1 MLASEIQISR
11 KLTNELLHLAQISP
25 NDEICGLVSAKDNQ
39 PVRCYPIKNVA
50 TQPQQQFLLDAEQHI
65 AAMKTMREHGEAL
78 FAIYH
83 SHPTSPA
90 IPSTTDLD
98 LAAYEDALYLIISLN
113 TKGVLEMR
121 GFHIHK
127 KTAQEVVLTLADES

>member
-1 MLASEIQISR
+1 MIVSEIQLSR
-11 KLTNELLHLAQISP
+11 KLTTELLHLAQISP
-25 NDEICGLVSAKDNQ
+25 DQEICGLVSSINQQ

-50 TQPQQQFLLDAEQHI
+50 PQPQQQFLLDVEQQI
-65 AAMKTMREHGEAL
+65 AAMKTMRTQGEEL

-90 IPSTTDLD
+90 IPSTTDLE
-98 LAAYEDALYLIISLN
+98 LAAYEDALYLIMSLN

-121 GFHIHK
+121 GFHIQE
-127 KTAQEVVLTLADES
+127 KTAQEVVLTLADER

>member
-1 MLASEIQISR
+1 MLASEIQIPR

-25 NDEICGLVSAKDNQ
+25 DDEICGLIGGKNSQ
-39 PVRCYPIKNVA
+39 PTRCYPIKNVA
-50 TQPQQQFLLDAEQHI
+50 AHPQQQFLLDAVQHI
-65 AAMKTMREHGEAL
+65 AAMKAMREQGEEL

-83 SHPTSPA
+83 SHPKSPA
-90 IPSTTDLD
+90 IPSTVDLD

-121 GFHIHK
+121 GFKIHQ
-127 KTAQEVVLTLADES
+127 KTAEEVVLTLSDEA

>member
-1 MLASEIQISR
+1 MLSTTIQLSR

-25 NDEICGLVSAKDNQ
+25 DHEICGLVSSRNNQ
-39 PVRCYPIKNVA
+39 PTRCYPVKNVA
-50 TQPQQQFLLDAEQHI
+50 TDTAQQFLLDTEQHI
-65 AAMKTMREHGEAL
+65 AAIKTMRERGEEL

-83 SHPTSPA
+83 SHPQAPATPSPM
-90 IPSTTDLD
+90 DLE

-121 GFHIHK
+121 GFKIQQ
-127 KTAQEVVLTLADES
+127 KTAEEVVLSLADEQ